1 MYLTGF
7 VETDHVSDRA
17 LSLESQEI
25 TTLHE
30 VAKEK
35 DIAIAIGLIES
46 KGNTFYNS
54 TILITPEERVA
65 LCYRKTHLWP
75 DERNLV
81 QPGDRLSTCLWRG
94 TRIGLLICY
103 DIEFPEPARA
113 LASMGADLLLITN
126 GNMDPYGKVHNTAA
140 LSRAMENQI
149 FIAMANRAG
158 QGTGLTFAGESTIVD
173 PLGNIVAKCDR
184 SEQTCHASIDLSLIH
199 ESRQEYCYKED
210 RKLSLTGHQ
219 VEHGNAIK
227 EWVINN

>member
-1 MYLTGF
+1 MDITLAQLSYTEGNIKRNLEKALSVIYNCNHDTDIIVFPEMYLTGF

-126 GNMDPYGKVHNTAA
+126 GNMD
-140 LSRAMENQI
+140 R
-149 FIAMANRAG
+149 
-158 QGTGLTFAGESTIVD
+158 
-173 PLGNIVAKCDR
+173 R
-184 SEQTCHASIDLSLIH
+184 SQ
-199 ESRQEYCYKED
+199 
-210 RKLSLTGHQ
+210 
-219 VEHGNAIK
+219 
-227 EWVINN
+227 